1 MKWVS
6 KPTFLLYTGF
16 ENMGNIEEKLYK
28 LIQPLCDKE
37 GIFLEDLS
45 LHGGGKNRL
54 VRVIVDTE
62 SGITLSQCQILS
74 RKISDI
80 FFRKDMFQGDFRLEV
95 SSPGTTKPLRKSFEF
110 RRSIGKEL
118 NVNYCKDDEIKS
130 ITGELLAFDGDKIT
144 VHQKNADISIS
155 LSDIEEAKIKLK
167 W

>member
-28 LIQPLCDKE
+28 LIQPLCDEE
-37 GIFLEDLS
+37 GIYLEDLS

-54 VRVIVDTE
+54 VKVIVDTE

-80 FFRKDMFQGDFRLEV
+80 FFRKDMFQGDYRLEV

-118 NVNYCKDDEIKS
+118 NVNYRKDDENKS

-144 VHQKNADISIS
+144 VQQKNADISIS

>member
-1 MKWVS
+1 
-6 KPTFLLYTGF
+6 
-16 ENMGNIEEKLYK
+16 MGNIEEELYK
-28 LIQPLCDKE
+28 LIQPLCDEE
-37 GIFLEDLS
+37 GTYLEDLS

-54 VRVIVDTE
+54 IQVIVDTE

-80 FFRKDMFQGDFRLEV
+80 FFRKDMFQGDYRLEV
-95 SSPGTTKPLRKSFEF
+95 SSPGTNKTLIKSFEF

-118 NVNYCKDDEIKS
+118 NVNYRKDDEVKS

-144 VHQKNADISIS
+144 VQQKNADISIS
-155 LSDIEEAKIKLK
+155 LSDIEEVKIKLK